1 MRIERQHRRRQAETP
16 TGVEQTRDDRG
27 VAEMDTVEVA
37 DGHRARSAARLPA
50 GAGGKQT
57 RGSKVRQGR
66 EEYRGNED

>member
-57 RGSKVRQGR
+57 RGSEVRQGR